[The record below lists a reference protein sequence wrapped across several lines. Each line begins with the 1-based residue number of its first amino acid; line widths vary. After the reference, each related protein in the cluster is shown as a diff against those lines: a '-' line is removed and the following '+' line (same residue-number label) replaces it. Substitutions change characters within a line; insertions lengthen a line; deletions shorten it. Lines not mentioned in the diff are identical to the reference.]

1 MISGETTLRAAG
13 NPTCFARRTASAG
26 DLARRVGTTGMPWA
40 HNNSLAAT
48 SVRSFCSCAAT
59 AESGTADSTPPQR
72 HAGGCHVPSMIVPPA
87 HPKTAWLPYHW
98 CAGAVKE
105 LARQAGDTDAP
116 PPLHRAVWSV
126 KVSDPESSL
135 ESGLARGG
143 HRVTSASVGAV
154 EGGRL
159 CGLVAVTLV
168 LMCVASPLL
177 SAQPSSPD
185 PTGAK
190 IPVIVL

>member
-1 MISGETTLRAAG
+1 MISGETTVRAAG
-13 NPTCFARRTASAG
+13 NPPCFARRTASAG

-105 LARQAGDTDAP
+105 LARQAGGTGAP
-116 PPLHRAVWSV
+116 HPLHRAGGGG
-126 KVSDPESSL
+126 KGADPESSFCG
-135 ESGLARGG
+135 GLGRGG
-143 HRVTSASVGAV
+143 DR
-154 EGGRL
+154 R
-159 CGLVAVTLV
+159 
-168 LMCVASPLL
+168 
-177 SAQPSSPD
+177 
-185 PTGAK
+185 
-190 IPVIVL
+190 